1 MTQKKTIST
10 FQQIS
15 SKTLLLVIGGN
26 KNGHGGIAMLK
37 KMLKKR
43 SRFGS

>member
-1 MTQKKTIST
+1 MKKKNTIST

-26 KNGHGGIAMLK
+26 KNGHGGIPMLK
-37 KMLKKR
+37 KTLKKR
-43 SRFGS
+43 SRFGR